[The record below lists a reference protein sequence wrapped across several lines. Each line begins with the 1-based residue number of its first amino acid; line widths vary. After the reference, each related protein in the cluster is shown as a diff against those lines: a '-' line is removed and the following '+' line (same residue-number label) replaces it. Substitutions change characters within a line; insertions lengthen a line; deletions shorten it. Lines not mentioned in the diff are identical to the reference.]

1 MIATLEHVDILDQAE
16 QLGELILQS
25 EVVLQYKQ
33 KKQALQNDELA
44 QQLIRDFVAIKDDY
58 DDIQRFGR
66 YHPDYSEIMQRVRS
80 TKRKMDL
87 NDKVAAYKIAERHL
101 QAFLDEISE
110 LIAFSVSSQIMVPK
124 DGAFINSSSCGVDGC
139 GSGGTCSCQ
148 AS

>member
-16 QLGELILQS
+16 QLGKQILQS

-33 KKQALQNDELA
+33 KKKALQRDEKA
-44 QQLIRDFVAIKDDY
+44 QQLIKNFIAIKDDY

-87 NDKVAAYKIAERHL
+87 NDKVADYKVAERHL

-110 LIAFSVSSQIMVPK
+110 LIAFSVSSKIMVPK
-124 DGAFINSSSCGVDGC
+124 DGSFLNSSSCGVDGC
-139 GSGGTCSCQ
+139 GSGGACSCQ